1 MLEVTG
7 FVLGILL
14 LTVVVPRWIRLH
26 YETKLQTARAMS
38 ADEERT
44 VADLQALA
52 TRLETRVQSLE
63 RILDAE
69 VPNWRARS

>member
-1 MLEVTG
+1 MLEVAG

-26 YETKLQTARAMS
+26 YEAKMAGGRALS
-38 ADEERT
+38 AEEERT
-44 VADLQALA
+44 VSELQAIA
-52 TRLETRVQSLE
+52 GRLETRVQSLE

-69 VPNWRARS
+69 VPNWRART